1 MSTRHLAAYLT
12 EEVTE
17 LSVSTYEGVSCAED
31 VQSSVS
37 SPEVSIFDTITGVED
52 ITCEVESAVADCDVD
67 VYSELSIT
75 EDAVIYTD
83 SNVSVVDTATLT
95 EVVAGEW
102 HLVGEVYDEVTIA
115 EVPGVLVIQLV
126 LPEVVDTILVSED
139 SVAEVSV
146 LNADAID
153 TIEIT
158 DAISTEVSASPV
170 LYVTVDSA
178 VTINEDFE
186 VEVSAFIVSIVSD
199 VEVTLVSS
207 VEISTAECSV
217 VDSIVATE
225 SAEVSSEDLT
235 ASVYEEIST
244 AEDVNS
250 RIHLYLSIYD
260 EIELAEVVS
269 GLSSVLISVS
279 DETGVVENIECLVW
293 YDTLYI
299 ETFDA
304 TAVTDTR
311 AGVVGAVILSTY
323 DAVSISE
330 LAKPYWLIV
339 HGRIEIFAEAE
350 AISVSARGVA
360 LSCEAIP
367 LQLGIEARGM

>member
-1 MSTRHLAAYLT
+1 MSSTRHLAVYIT
-12 EEVTE
+12 EAE
-17 LSVSTYEGVSCAED
+17 LLIDTYSEVSCSE
-31 VQSSVS
+31 VIQSLSS
-37 SPEVSIFDTITGVED
+37 SPEVSIFDTVTGVED
-52 ITCEVESAVADCDVD
+52 IACEVESAVADCDVD

-83 SNVSVVDTATLT
+83 SNVSVVDTTTLT

-102 HLVGEVYDEVTIA
+102 HLAGEVYDEVIIA
-115 EVPGVLVIQLV
+115 
-126 LPEVVDTILVSED
+126 ED

-153 TIEIT
+153 TIEIA

-199 VEVTLVSS
+199 VEVTSVSS

-244 AEDVNS
+244 AEDINS
-250 RIHLYLSIYD
+250 RIHLYLSVYD
-260 EIELAEVVS
+260 EAELAEVVS

-279 DETGVVENIECLVW
+279 DETGVVENIECLAW